1 MNRTASFRTLVRYF
15 RRHLTWA
22 LVGLGAAILFAA
34 GTVGVVSLIEPIF
47 REVLLSDRVPG
58 LAALPGA
65 DQEPSAQR
73 RDPGDGG
80 GILGRRGDLTNHFAS
95 SYRSVKKRW
104 GIGPEDAVWF
114 VPALFLLIAL
124 ARSVAGF
131 VSGYAFQRIALGAT
145 TDLRNHLYRRILE
158 QSSRFYTQ
166 HPSGELVSRVV
177 ADLQLIQN
185 AISTQLL
192 DLFQQPL
199 VLLVLLW
206 FLLSI
211 HLSLALVC
219 VVAAPVLLFP
229 IVRFGKGMRRT
240 SHRIQER
247 MADLASLV
255 AEVVRGH
262 RVVKAFGME
271 EFEYRRFAEASRRH
285 LRSNLRAQMLSN
297 ASGPVVEILG
307 VVGAA
312 ALLVYAGRTIRAGE
326 LTASEFVTFL
336 TALLAMYEPIR
347 KLNKVNLVLQQALAA
362 GERVVRLI
370 DIPLDVAESK
380 QPRPLAGVERGVVY
394 EGVRF
399 AYEREPVLLDVDLAI
414 RAGEIIALVGPSGAG
429 KTTVVNLLP
438 RFFDPDEG
446 RITIDGVDVR
456 ELSLATLRSLIGIVT
471 QETVLFNDT
480 IRNNIAYGRADLA
493 LERVREAAAA
503 AYADEFVMQLPQG
516 YDTSI
521 GESGLKL
528 SGGQRQRLAIA
539 RALLKD
545 APILILD
552 EATSQLDSESEALVQ
567 KALGNLMRGRT
578 TLVIAHRL
586 STVMNA
592 DRIVVMEAG
601 RIVDLGTHHEL
612 LERGGIYKRL
622 YDLQFQT

>member
-1 MNRTASFRTLVRYF
+1 VRWSVLTRYF
-15 RRHLTWA
+15 RRHLAW
-22 LVGLGAAILFAA
+22 GLIGLAGSLFYAA
-34 GTVGVVSLIEPIF
+34 GTVGGISLIKPMF
-47 REVLLSDRVPG
+47 SEVLLSDQAPG
-58 LAALPGA
+58 IAGAVTSGKPAAGH
-65 DQEPSAQR
+65 QVN
-73 RDPGDGG
+73 
-80 GILGRRGDLTNHFAS
+80 ILGRRGDLPRHFEGAYKS
-95 SYRSVKKRW
+95 LKKRW
-104 GIGPEDAVWF
+104 GIGPREVMWF
-114 VPALFLLIAL
+114 VPALLVIIAVV
-124 ARSVAGF
+124 RSVAGF
-131 VSGYAFQRIALGAT
+131 LSGYAFQRIGLGAT
-145 TDLRNHLYRRILE
+145 TDLRNELYRRILE
-158 QSSRFYTQ
+158 QSSRFYAE

-177 ADLQLIQN
+177 ADLQVIQS
-185 AISTQLL
+185 AISNQLL

-199 VLLVLLW
+199 VLVVLLW

-211 HLSLALVC
+211 HLKLALIC
-219 VVAAPVLLFP
+219 LVAAPVLLFP
-229 IVRFGKGMRRT
+229 IIRFGRGMRRT

-271 EFEYRRFAEASRRH
+271 GFELRRFQEASRRH
-285 LRSNLRAQMLSN
+285 LRTNLRAQMLAN
-297 ASGPVVEILG
+297 ASGPVVEMLAI
-307 VVGAA
+307 VGAA
-312 ALLVYAGRTIRAGE
+312 ALLVYAGRTIRAHE
-326 LTASEFVTFL
+326 LTASAFVTFL

-347 KLNKVNLVLQQALAA
+347 KVNKVNLVLQQAIAA

-370 DIPLDVAESK
+370 EIPIDVAEPAK
-380 QPRPLAGVERGVVY
+380 PRPLAAVERGISY

-399 AYEREPVLLDVDLAI
+399 AYEREPVLLDLDLDI

-438 RFFDPDEG
+438 RFFDADEG
-446 RITIDGVDVR
+446 RVAIDGIDVR
-456 ELSLATLRSLIGIVT
+456 ELSLANLRSLIGIVT

-480 IRNNIAYGRADLA
+480 IRNNIAYGRGDLS

-503 AYADEFVMQLPQG
+503 AYADEFVMQLPEG
-516 YDTSI
+516 YDTPI
-521 GESGLKL
+521 GEGGLKL

-586 STVMNA
+586 STVMGA
-592 DRIVVMEAG
+592 DRIVVMEGG
-601 RIVDLGTHHEL
+601 RVVDLGPHQAL
-612 LERGGIYKRL
+612 LERGGTYKRL
-622 YDLQFQT
+622 YDLQFQV